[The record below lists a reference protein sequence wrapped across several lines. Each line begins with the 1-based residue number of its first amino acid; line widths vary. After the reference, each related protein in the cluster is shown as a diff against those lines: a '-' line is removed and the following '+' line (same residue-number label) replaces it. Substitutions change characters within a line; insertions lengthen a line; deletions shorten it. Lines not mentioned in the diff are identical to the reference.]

1 MSNGSG
7 PRREAMITVDRMRS
21 AQQILA
27 EANVIAVVG
36 ASRDPFKPAHTVP
49 RQMLRHGWRIIP
61 VNPFADEVFGLRCFP
76 TLADI
81 GEPVDLV
88 DIFRPAR
95 DAVDVVRQAI
105 AIKAPAVWLQSGIV
119 SAEARRLAE
128 EAGIDYVEDRCL
140 AVERAAGSLTK
151 LP

>member
-1 MSNGSG
+1 
-7 PRREAMITVDRMRS
+7 MRS

-49 RQMLRHGWRIIP
+49 LQMLRHGWRIIP
-61 VNPFADEVFGLRCFP
+61 VNPFAREVFGVEAVP

-88 DIFRPAR
+88 DIFRPAH
-95 DAVDVVRQAI
+95 DAVEVVRQAI

-128 EAGIDYVEDRCL
+128 AAGIDYVEDRCL
-140 AVERAAGSLTK
+140 AVERAVGSLTK
-151 LP
+151 LPGPGVR